1 MKLWDCLIT
10 ALRALFSNKLRSILT
25 MLGILIGVAAVISVV
40 SLGRAQE
47 TQQREAFASLGSNLI
62 YVMPGAPG
70 AGGMGGA
77 MGSAATLTM
86 EDAAAIARNAPSV
99 AAVAPV
105 VQTTAQI
112 VAGRENIGAM
122 VVGGTPEYQ
131 WVNNL
136 TLAEGSFITERD
148 YRGRSRVVVLG
159 YHLAETLF
167 GSRSPVDQTVRI
179 DGRQFK
185 IIGVLE
191 SKGGAFGIED
201 LMAFAPL
208 STVQATLV
216 AQQVSS
222 LGHSVQAISIQAR
235 SQSEINSAKEEILNI
250 LRQRHHIREGEEDD
264 FSIISMGAIS
274 RIADQMMEIVQFILG
289 AIAGISLLV
298 GGIGIMNIML
308 VSVTERT
315 REIGLRKAVGA
326 KRRDILTQFLTEA
339 ATLSLCGG
347 AIGVGLGWLIV
358 KVVST
363 ILTNAGFPFPAM
375 LPGDVIALAVG
386 VAIFIGLASGIY
398 PAVRAARLD
407 PIESLRHE

>member
-1 MKLWDCLIT
+1 MKIWDCLTT
-10 ALRALFSNKLRSILT
+10 ALRALFSNKLRSSLT

-70 AGGMGGA
+70 MGGMGGA
-77 MGSAATLTM
+77 MGSAATLTL

-99 AAVAPV
+99 AMVAPV
-105 VQTTAQI
+105 VQTNAQI
-112 VAGRENIGAM
+112 VAGRENVGAM
-122 VVGGTPEYQ
+122 VAGVTPEYQ
-131 WVNNL
+131 WVNNMDI
-136 TLAEGSFITERD
+136 AQGSFITEHH
-148 YRGRSRVVVLG
+148 YKARSRVVVLG
-159 YHLAETLF
+159 NQLAETLF
-167 GSRSPVDQTVRI
+167 GQMNPIGQSVRI
-179 DGRQFK
+179 DGRQFRV
-185 IIGVLE
+185 IGVLK
-191 SKGGAFGIED
+191 SKGSAFGLED
-201 LMAFAPL
+201 LMPFAPL
-208 STVQATLV
+208 STVQSTLV

-347 AIGVGLGWLIV
+347 AVGVGLGWLIV
-358 KVVST
+358 KIVSI

-375 LPGDVIALAVG
+375 LPGEVIALAVG
-386 VAIFIGLASGIY
+386 VAIFIGLVSGIY
-398 PAVRAARLD
+398 PAIRAARLD